1 MVEIPVISQ
10 TVESW
15 LPVVFLLALS
25 LLLVYSIAWFY
36 TYPFLQYYL
45 QVAGSVQHYKWL
57 RQLLIRLKYFERFFY
72 FLNTLV
78 HTLYASLRYKAFKVN
93 IGTSNRTLV
102 LVVLLLM
109 LFW

>member
-1 MVEIPVISQ
+1 VVEIPVIPQ
-10 TVESW
+10 TAESW

-25 LLLVYSIAWFY
+25 FLLVYSIAWFY
-36 TYPFLQYYL
+36 TYPSLQYYL
-45 QVAGSVQHYKWL
+45 QVLGSVQHYKWL

-78 HTLYASLRYKAFKVN
+78 YISYASLRYKALKVN
-93 IGTSNRTLV
+93 MGTSNQTLV

-109 LFW
+109 LFR